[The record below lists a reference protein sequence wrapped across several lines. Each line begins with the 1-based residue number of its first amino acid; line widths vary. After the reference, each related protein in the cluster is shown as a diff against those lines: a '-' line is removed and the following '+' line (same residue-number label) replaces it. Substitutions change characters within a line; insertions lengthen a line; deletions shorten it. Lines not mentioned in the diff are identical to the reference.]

1 MTRHPHLVMHAFPL
15 AVTSMCLVVIAE
27 DEPLLV
33 EMLTEIFESEGLDV
47 TAFATAD
54 DAWRHLQTAAQ
65 APDLLFTDVRMP
77 GAMDGLALAKQVMA
91 RWPTASIVVSSGNVS
106 AAPELPKASFLPKP
120 WSFGQLTTL
129 CRNVQALYQRRD

>member
-1 MTRHPHLVMHAFPL
+1 MDAFPL
-15 AVTSMCLVVIAE
+15 AVTVMCQVVIAE

-33 EMLTEIFESEGLDV
+33 EMLTELFESEGFDV
-47 TAFATAD
+47 IAFSTAD
-54 DAWRHLQTAAQ
+54 SAWRHLQSAAK

-91 RWPTASIVVSSGNVS
+91 RWPAASIVVSSGHVS
-106 AAPELPKASFLPKP
+106 IAPELPSASFLPKP

-129 CRNVQALYQRRD
+129 CRNVQARHHCAG

>member
-1 MTRHPHLVMHAFPL
+1 MARRPHLVMHAFPL
-15 AVTSMCLVVIAE
+15 AVASMCLVVIAE

-54 DAWRHLQTAAQ
+54 DAWRYLQTAGK

-120 WSFGQLTTL
+120 WSFGQLSTL
-129 CRNVQALYQRRD
+129 CRNVQALHQRRD

>member
-1 MTRHPHLVMHAFPL
+1 
-15 AVTSMCLVVIAE
+15 MCLVVIAE

-54 DAWRHLQTAAQ
+54 DAWRYLQTAGQ

-91 RWPTASIVVSSGNVS
+91 RWPTASIVVSSGHVPV
-106 AAPELPKASFLPKP
+106 APGLPSASFLPKP

-129 CRNVQALYQRRD
+129 CRNVQARQQRAD